1 MLTNRGRIFV
11 LAGIFFLFWG
21 SAFTN
26 YYLAI
31 LGIILLFM
39 AVLNYPSFQASVQM
53 KDIQIQR
60 ILDKSK
66 TFVDDFIH
74 IKIKIQNKSSS
85 TIDYLEV
92 HDIFPGEGAFKIV
105 LGENMIGTRIDARS
119 TLAFSYILQPKQRGE
134 YRLGPCRIIIK
145 DRAGFIFEEK
155 ELDEYTTLLVYPTY
169 EDVRRMK
176 SFATRRRE
184 GMIYG
189 AHQTRQKGMGSDFYG
204 IRQYISGDEYRRID
218 WKASARSG
226 KLMIREFESE
236 KNIRVMIFLDASA
249 SMISGSKFD
258 NKLEYSIRATL
269 LLTHLALERRD
280 QVGIIVFSDKLH
292 YYIEPKAGQGQFFR
306 VLEALARVEGSGKKN
321 LYGAVDYVVK
331 RMKKDSFFFILTDM
345 EETTQYFLQALMLA
359 RSYDNE
365 VVMITPFGPFFEA
378 GPKLKTLDLALLEAI
393 SEELW
398 ERRSEL
404 KKQIGK
410 MEITALDVSPQ
421 DYFPTI
427 ITEYLNAKKRG
438 GKGLI

>member
-1 MLTNRGRIFV
+1 MLTNRGRVFV

-31 LGIILLFM
+31 LGIALLFM
-39 AVLNYPSFQASVQM
+39 AVVSYPGFQASVQM
-53 KDIQIQR
+53 KDIVIKR

-66 TFVDDFIH
+66 TFVDDFVH
-74 IKIKIQNKSSS
+74 IKIQIQNKGSS
-85 TIDYLEV
+85 TIEYLEV

-105 LGENMIGTRIDARS
+105 LGENQIGTRIDPRS
-119 TLAFSYILQPKQRGE
+119 TLTFSYILQPKQRGE
-134 YRLGPCRIIIK
+134 FRLGPCRVIIK

-155 ELDEYTTLLVYPTY
+155 QLDEYTTLLVYPTY

-176 SFATRRRE
+176 SFASRRRE
-184 GMIYG
+184 GMMYG
-189 AHQTRQKGMGSDFYG
+189 AHRTRQKGMGSEFYG

-226 KLMIREFESE
+226 GLMIREFESE
-236 KNIRVMIFLDASA
+236 KNIRVMIFLDASS
-249 SMISGSKFD
+249 SMISGSKYD
-258 NKLEYSIRATL
+258 NKLEYSIRAAL

-280 QVGIIVFSDKLH
+280 QVGLIVYSDRLH
-292 YYIEPKAGQGQFFR
+292 YYIEPKGSEGQFFR
-306 VLEALARVEGSGKKN
+306 VLEVLARVEGSGKKN

-345 EETTQYFLQALMLA
+345 EETSQYFLQALMLA

-365 VVMITPFGPFFEA
+365 IILITPFGPFFEA
-378 GPKLKTLDLALLEAI
+378 GPKLKTADLALLEAI

-398 ERRSEL
+398 ERRTDL
-404 KKQIGK
+404 RKQIGK
-410 MEITALDVSPQ
+410 MEINAIDVSPQ
-421 DYFPTI
+421 DYFPTV
-427 ITEYLNAKKRG
+427 ITEYLNAKKKG